1 MTILLWVA
9 RSYRGGYTEGKGV
22 RIAMRKRVTYALAV
36 SAVSALLVGAP
47 AFAHQA
53 PCEETAG
60 PGHSE
65 YAKHH
70 VVPLAKAGELGAGG
84 HKPGEHHGYA
94 GLCGAQSDS

>member
-1 MTILLWVA
+1 MVEIG
-9 RSYRGGYTEGKGV
+9 RGSRKGGE
-22 RIAMRKRVTYALAV
+22 IFMRKKLATAFALAV
-36 SAVSALLVGAP
+36 VSAFTIGAP

-70 VVPLAKAGELGAGG
+70 VVPLAKSGELGAGG
-84 HKPGEHHGYA
+84 HIPGEHHGYA
-94 GLCGAQSDS
+94 GLCGVQSD

>member
-1 MTILLWVA
+1 MVGL
-9 RSYRGGYTEGKGV
+9 RKGV
-22 RIAMRKRVTYALAV
+22 RYFMRKKIATALTVAMT
-36 SAVSALLVGAP
+36 SALMVGAP

-70 VVPLAKAGELGAGG
+70 IVPLAKAGGLGAGG
-84 HKPGEHHGYA
+84 HIPGEHHGYA
-94 GLCGAQSDS
+94 GLCGVQSG

>member
-1 MTILLWVA
+1 
-9 RSYRGGYTEGKGV
+9 
-22 RIAMRKRVTYALAV
+22 MRKKIAAALSFAMM
-36 SAVSALLVGAP
+36 SALMVGAP

-53 PCEETAG
+53 PCEESAG

-70 VVPLAKAGELGAGG
+70 VVPLAQAGELGAGG

-94 GLCGAQSDS
+94 GLCGVQSE

>member
-1 MTILLWVA
+1 M
-9 RSYRGGYTEGKGV
+9 S
-22 RIAMRKRVTYALAV
+22 RKFVFALAV
-36 SAVSALLVGAP
+36 TAVSALLVGAP

-70 VVPLAKAGELGAGG
+70 IVPLAKAGELGAGG
-84 HKPGEHHGYA
+84 HTPGAHHGYA
-94 GLCGAQSDS
+94 GLCGVQSGT

>member
-1 MTILLWVA
+1 
-9 RSYRGGYTEGKGV
+9 
-22 RIAMRKRVTYALAV
+22 MRNKLAVALAF
-36 SAVSALLVGAP
+36 AMISALTLGAP

-53 PCEETAG
+53 PCDDTLG

-70 VVPLAKAGELGAGG
+70 VVPLAQDGGLGAGG

-94 GLCGAQSDS
+94 GLCGAQSP